1 MGKDEKEAALHERTS
16 DHTHT
21 TPLLGSE
28 KSSIAIDVPKYA
40 DEFSSLPP
48 SEAKI
53 LREQV
58 VVPDMTSSFFQM
70 FRYATATDKF
80 LYLIA
85 TISGILEGTA
95 KPLMTLVFGYIT
107 QTFTDYYRFD
117 PFNQGMYYN
126 GTYAG
131 QYFNGTYPISNGTTY
146 NCMETY
152 SSSNVSKDYHECSS
166 EFMSMYISP
175 DEFQRRVNNFALFFV
190 AIGLGDIILSY
201 IEMSVFIGRGDV
213 LSSRIRE
220 NYLRA
225 TLKQNIGYFD
235 KLGSGE
241 ITTRISA
248 DTLLIQDA
256 ISEKVGFIVSNV
268 TTFFAAFAL
277 GFALSYRL
285 TFIMLSVAAFILTTF
300 FISSGKMT
308 KYYKLA
314 LGGVSTGGTLAEE
327 VLSSV
332 RNVQAFG
339 IQDRLAMKYDKFLA
353 ISQKWALRA
362 GIAAGAMTGT
372 MWLGVFA
379 NDSLAFW
386 QGSRFLARD
395 ELTVSSVITILMA
408 MVQGT
413 YAISNISPHVR
424 SITNGMAAA
433 SKIFQT
439 IDRVSVVDSSMES
452 GKRLENVL
460 GDIELRDI
468 KFIYPSR
475 PNVTILEH
483 FNLTIPAGKTVAL
496 VGASG
501 SGKSTIV
508 GLLERFYLPLAG
520 HIFLDGV
527 DLSEI
532 NIKWLRSTIALVSQE
547 PTLFGCSVYEN
558 VAHGLIGTPYE
569 NVSPAEK
576 RELVIEAC
584 KQANA
589 MGFIDTLP
597 EGLDTNVGER
607 GFLMSGG
614 QKQRIAIARAIVGNP
629 KILLLD
635 EATSALDT
643 KSEGVVQEALDRASK
658 NRTTIVIAHRLSTIK
673 DADCIVVMRKGT
685 ILEMGSHNELL
696 AKHGE
701 YYDLVEAQRIH
712 KQKEEMI
719 EAMQNSHAGSSN
731 SSDSDSM
738 SDSMSSTLDEKASL
752 QKSSDASYDKDTD
765 ALLGLSKTKTGKS
778 VSSAAIP
785 HSVRDEESA
794 RSKYGFF
801 ETIGFLV
808 KLSGPENHFNVVGAI
823 FSGILGL
830 SYPALGLFYGRCIEA
845 LRSYPQDTEFMLSEI
860 SYFAGLFFM
869 LSVVAFLSSVISL
882 SLFAFAG
889 QKLVRRIRLMTL
901 RQMLRQDISYFD
913 RDENTVGSLTS
924 TLSRDA
930 QAIEGLSGTTLG
942 QLLSSAMIVVSS
954 VTLAIVIAWNLGL
967 VTTACVPL
975 LLSAGFYR
983 FYILAQ
989 FQRKA
994 QQSSEG
1000 TASYACEATS
1010 AIRTVAALTREEDV
1024 MQHYHSE
1031 LQRQLEKGRGTVHF
1045 SAFLYG
1051 VAQGMVYL
1059 IMALT
1064 FWYGSRF
1071 LLTREYTLLQFY
1083 VTFMAVVFGS
1093 QSAGIMFSY
1102 ASDLGKAYQATQ
1114 NIKQLLELKPQID
1127 TWSDEGDIPQNV
1139 RGEVEFKNVHF
1150 RYPTRPQVPVLR
1162 GLNLTIKPGQYVAL
1176 VGSSGCGKST
1186 TIGLIESFYTP
1197 LAGQIMLDGRDIS
1210 LFNIN
1215 EYRKQIALVSQEP
1228 TLYAGSIKE
1237 NVQLGTTEPVTD
1249 EQIYAVC
1256 QQANIH
1262 DFIMSL
1268 PDGYDTLCGSKG
1280 ALLSGGQKQ
1289 RIAIARAL
1297 IRQPKILLLDE
1308 ATSALDSESEK
1319 VVQAALDAA
1328 AKGRT
1333 TIAVAHRLST
1343 IQKADVI
1350 FVFENGKVLESG
1362 THQELLANKSKY
1374 YELVQMQALEATA

>member
-1 MGKDEKEAALHERTS
+1 MGKDGKEAAVQGRAPGDTQ
-16 DHTHT
+16 T

-28 KSSIAIDVPKYA
+28 KSSTAIDVPKYA

-48 SEAKI
+48 SEARI

-58 VVPDMTSSFFQM
+58 VVPDITSGFFQM
-70 FRYATATDKF
+70 FRYATVEDKF
-80 LYLIA
+80 LYVIA
-85 TISGILEGTA
+85 IISGILEGTA

-126 GTYAG
+126 GTYTD
-131 QYFNGTYPISNGTTY
+131 QYFNGTYPMFNGTTY
-146 NCMETY
+146 NCTDTY
-152 SSSNVSKDYHECSS
+152 SIYNVSEEYHKCNS

-175 DEFQRRVNNFALFFV
+175 DEFQRRVNNFALFFL
-190 AIGLGDIILSY
+190 AIGIGDIILSY
-201 IEMSVFIGRGDV
+201 IEMSIFIGRGDV

-277 GFALSYRL
+277 GFALSYKL
-285 TFIMLSVAAFILTTF
+285 TFIMLSVAAFILATF

-339 IQDRLAMKYDKFLA
+339 IQDRLALKYDKFLA

-362 GIAAGAMTGT
+362 GIAAGAMSGT

-439 IDRVSVVDSSMES
+439 IDRVSVVDSSTES
-452 GKRLENVL
+452 GKRLENVR
-460 GDIELRDI
+460 GDIELRDV

-483 FNLTIPAGKTVAL
+483 FNLKIPAGKTVAL

-508 GLLERFYLPLAG
+508 GLLERFYLPLSG
-520 HIFLDGV
+520 QIFLDGV
-527 DLSEI
+527 DLSDI

-547 PTLFGCSVYEN
+547 PTLFGCSVFEN

-569 NVSPAEK
+569 NASLAEK

-589 MGFIDTLP
+589 MVFIDTLP

-643 KSEGVVQEALDRASK
+643 KSEGIVQEALDRASK

-685 ILEMGSHNELL
+685 ILETGTHNELL
-696 AKHGE
+696 AKRGE
-701 YYDLVEAQRIH
+701 YYGLVEAQRIH
-712 KQKEEMI
+712 KQKEEII
-719 EAMQNSHAGSSN
+719 EAMQKSHAASSSSS

-738 SDSMSSTLDEKASL
+738 SSILDEKASL
-752 QKSSDASYDKDTD
+752 QKSSDTSYEKDTD
-765 ALLGLSKTKTGKS
+765 ALLDLAKTKTGKS
-778 VSSAAIP
+778 VASAAFL
-785 HSVRDEESA
+785 SSLANESTQ
-794 RSKYGFF
+794 SNYGFF
-801 ETIGFLV
+801 ETIGFLI
-808 KLSGPENHFNVVGAI
+808 KLSGPENHFNIVGAI

-845 LRSYPQDTEFMLSEI
+845 LRSYPQDTEFMLNEI
-860 SYFAGLFFM
+860 NYFAGLFFM

-889 QKLVRRIRLMTL
+889 QKLVRRIRLMTI

-942 QLLSSAMIVVSS
+942 QLLSSSVIVVSS
-954 VTLAIVIAWNLGL
+954 ITLAIVIAWNLGL

-1024 MQHYHSE
+1024 MQHYHAE
-1031 LQRQLEKGRGTVHF
+1031 LQHQLEKGRRTVHF

-1071 LLTREYTLLQFY
+1071 LKNREYTLLQFY
-1083 VTFMAVVFGS
+1083 VTFMAVVFGA
-1093 QSAGIMFSY
+1093 QSAGIMFSF

-1114 NIKQLLELKPQID
+1114 NIKQLLDLKPQID
-1127 TWSDEGDIPQNV
+1127 TWSDEGDTPQNV
-1139 RGEVEFKNVHF
+1139 MGEVEFKNVHF

-1197 LAGQIMLDGRDIS
+1197 LAGHIMLDGKDIS

-1228 TLYAGSIKE
+1228 TLYAGTIKE
-1237 NVQLGTTEPVTD
+1237 NIQLGTAEPVTD
-1249 EQIYAVC
+1249 EQIYGVC
-1256 QQANIH
+1256 KQANIH

-1374 YELVQMQALEATA
+1374 FELVQMQALEATA

>member
-1 MGKDEKEAALHERTS
+1 MGNEEKDVGVVNTQ
-16 DHTHT
+16 T

-28 KSSIAIDVPKYA
+28 KSSTAIDVPKYA

-48 SEAKI
+48 SEARI

-58 VVPDMTSSFFQM
+58 LVPDVTSGFFQM
-70 FRYATATDKF
+70 FRFATASDKF

-85 TISGILEGTA
+85 IIAGILEGTA

-117 PFNQGMYYN
+117 PFNYGMYYN
-126 GTYAG
+126 GTYTDM
-131 QYFNGTYPISNGTTY
+131 YFNGTYPMFNDTIYNGT
-146 NCMETY
+146 ET
-152 SSSNVSKDYHECSS
+152 DYGLNRTEGYYENNS
-166 EFMSMYISP
+166 EFMQMYISP
-175 DEFQRRVNNFALFFV
+175 DEFQRRVNTFALFFL
-190 AIGLGDIILSY
+190 AIGIADMILSY
-201 IEMSVFIGRGDV
+201 IQMSIFIGRGEV

-241 ITTRISA
+241 ITTRISS

-277 GFALSYRL
+277 GFALSYKL
-285 TFIMLSVAAFILTTF
+285 TFIMMSVAVFILTTF

-339 IQDRLAMKYDKFLA
+339 IQDRLALKYDKFLT

-362 GIAAGAMTGT
+362 GIAAGAMSGT

-395 ELTVSSVITILMA
+395 ELTISSVITILMA

-439 IDRVSVVDSSMES
+439 IDRVSVIDSS
-452 GKRLENVL
+452 LETGMRPETVR
-460 GDIELRDI
+460 GDIELRDV

-475 PNVTILEH
+475 PNVTVLDH
-483 FNLTIPAGKTVAL
+483 FSLKIPAGKTVAL

-520 HIFLDGV
+520 QIFLDGV
-527 DLSEI
+527 DLNGI
-532 NIKWLRSTIALVSQE
+532 NIKWLRSKVALVSQE
-547 PTLFGCSVYEN
+547 PTLFSCSIFEN

-576 RELVIEAC
+576 LGMVIEAC

-589 MGFIDTLP
+589 MTFIDTLP

-673 DADCIVVMRKGT
+673 DADCIVVMRKGA
-685 ILEMGSHNELL
+685 ILEVGTHNELL
-696 AKHGE
+696 AKQGE
-701 YYDLVEAQRIH
+701 YYGLVEAQHIH

-719 EAMQNSHAGSSN
+719 GALQKNSYSAGS
-731 SSDSDSM
+731 SSDSDGA
-738 SDSMSSTLDEKASL
+738 SSILDEKASL
-752 QKSSDASYDKDTD
+752 EKSDDTLYGKDTD

-778 VSSAAIP
+778 DSTVALSAD
-785 HSVRDEESA
+785 SGLEESA
-794 RSKYGFF
+794 SSKYGFF
-801 ETIGFLV
+801 ETIGFLI
-808 KLSGPENHFNVVGAI
+808 KLSGPENHFNIVGAF

-830 SYPALGLFYGRCIEA
+830 SYPALGLFYARCIEA
-845 LRSYPQDTEFMLSEI
+845 LRSYPQDTEFMLREI
-860 SYFAGLFFM
+860 DYFAGLFFM

-889 QKLVRRIRLMTL
+889 QKLVRRIRLMTF
-901 RQMLRQDISYFD
+901 RQMLRQDISFFD
-913 RDENTVGSLTS
+913 RDENTTGSLTS

-930 QAIEGLSGTTLG
+930 QAVDGLSGTTLG
-942 QLLSSAMIVVSS
+942 QLLSSTMIVVSS
-954 VTLAIVIAWNLGL
+954 VTLALIIAWNLGL

-1000 TASYACEATS
+1000 TASYACEATA

-1024 MQHYHSE
+1024 MQHYHAD
-1031 LQRQLEKGRGTVHF
+1031 LQREIEKGRVTVHY
-1045 SAFLYG
+1045 SALLYG
-1051 VAQGMVYL
+1051 IAQGMVYL

-1064 FWYGSRF
+1064 FWYGARF
-1071 LLTREYTLLQFY
+1071 LKVREYDLFQFY

-1093 QSAGIMFSY
+1093 QSAGIMFSF
-1102 ASDLGKAYQATQ
+1102 ASDMGKAFQASQ
-1114 NIKQLLELKPQID
+1114 NIKQLLDLKPQID
-1127 TWSDEGDIPQNV
+1127 TWSDDGDIPQSV

-1162 GLNLTIKPGQYVAL
+1162 GLNLSIKPGQYVAL

-1186 TIGLIESFYTP
+1186 TIGLLESFYSP
-1197 LAGQIMLDGRDIS
+1197 LAGKIMLDGKDIS

-1228 TLYAGSIKE
+1228 TLYAGTIKE
-1237 NVQLGTTEPVTD
+1237 NIQLGSSEPVTD
-1249 EQIYAVC
+1249 EQIYIVC
-1256 QQANIH
+1256 KQANIH
-1262 DFIMSL
+1262 DFIVSL

-1297 IRQPKILLLDE
+1297 IREPKILLLDE

-1374 YELVQMQALEATA
+1374 YELVQMQALEATS

>member
-1 MGKDEKEAALHERTS
+1 MGKEENDAATKEHSVSTVS
-16 DHTHT
+16 GDTQT

-28 KSSIAIDVPKYA
+28 KSSTAIDVPKYA

-58 VVPDMTSSFFQM
+58 VVPDITSSFFQM
-70 FRYATATDKF
+70 FRYATATDKL

-107 QTFTDYYRFD
+107 QTFADYYRFD
-117 PFNQGMYYN
+117 PFNHAMYYN
-126 GTYAG
+126 GIYTDK
-131 QYFNGTYPISNGTTY
+131 YFNGTYPMFDGSTY
-146 NCMETY
+146 NCTSIYDVYNGTEE
-152 SSSNVSKDYHECSS
+152 YHSCNSG
-166 EFMSMYISP
+166 FMSTYISP
-175 DEFQRRVNNFALFFV
+175 EEFQRRVNNFALFFL

-277 GFALSYRL
+277 GFALSYKL
-285 TFIMLSVAAFILTTF
+285 TFIMLSVAVFILATF

-339 IQDRLAMKYDKFLA
+339 IQDRLALKYDKFLA

-362 GIAAGAMTGT
+362 GIAAGVMSGT
-372 MWLGVFA
+372 MWLGVFS

-386 QGSRFLARD
+386 QGSKFLARD
-395 ELTVSSVITILMA
+395 ELTISSVITILMA

-439 IDRVSVVDSSMES
+439 IDRVSVIDSSIET
-452 GKRLENVL
+452 GKRLETVR
-460 GDIELRDI
+460 GDIELRDV

-520 HIFLDGV
+520 QIFLDGV
-527 DLSEI
+527 SINDI
-532 NIKWLRSTIALVSQE
+532 NIKWLRSQIALVSQE
-547 PTLFGCSVYEN
+547 PTLFGCSVFEN
-558 VAHGLIGTPYE
+558 VAHGLIGTSYE
-569 NVSPAEK
+569 NASPAEK
-576 RELVIEAC
+576 RALVIEAC
-584 KQANA
+584 EQANA
-589 MGFIDTLP
+589 MAFIDNLP

-685 ILEMGSHNELL
+685 ILEMGTHNELL
-696 AKHGE
+696 VKQGE
-701 YYDLVEAQRIH
+701 YYGLVEAQRIH

-719 EAMQNSHAGSSN
+719 EALQKTHSADS
-731 SSDSDSM
+731 SSDSDG
-738 SDSMSSTLDEKASL
+738 MSSTLDEKASL
-752 QKSSDASYDKDTD
+752 EDSVDKSYDKDTD

-778 VSSAAIP
+778 VSSVALSPAS
-785 HSVRDEESA
+785 HDEEGAYS
-794 RSKYGFF
+794 SYGFF
-801 ETIGFLV
+801 ETVGFLI

-830 SYPALGLFYGRCIEA
+830 SYPALGLFYARCIEA
-845 LRSYPQDTEFMLSEI
+845 LRSYPQDTEFMLREI
-860 SYFAGLFFM
+860 DYFAGLFFM
-869 LSVVAFLSSVISL
+869 LAVVSFLSSIISL

-889 QKLVRRIRLMTL
+889 QKLVRRIRLMTI
-901 RQMLRQDISYFD
+901 RQMLRQDISFFD
-913 RDENTVGSLTS
+913 RDENTIGSLTS

-930 QAIEGLSGTTLG
+930 QAVEGLSGTTLG
-942 QLLSSAMIVVSS
+942 QILSSMMIVVSS
-954 VTLAIVIAWNLGL
+954 VTLALVIAWNLGL

-975 LLSAGFYR
+975 LLAAGFYR
-983 FYILAQ
+983 FYILAK

-1024 MQHYHSE
+1024 MQHYHAE
-1031 LQRQLEKGRGTVHF
+1031 LQYQIEKGRSTVHY
-1045 SAFLYG
+1045 SALLYG
-1051 VAQGMVYL
+1051 VAQGMLYL

-1064 FWYGSRF
+1064 FWYGARF
-1071 LLTREYTLLQFY
+1071 LKTREYDLFQFY
-1083 VTFMAVVFGS
+1083 VTFMAVVFGA

-1102 ASDLGKAYQATQ
+1102 ASDMGKAYQATQ
-1114 NIKQLLELKPQID
+1114 NIKKLLELKPHID
-1127 TWSDEGDIPQNV
+1127 TWSEEGDIPQNV
-1139 RGEVEFKNVHF
+1139 RGEVEFRNVHF

-1197 LAGQIMLDGRDIS
+1197 LAGKIMLDGKDIS

-1228 TLYAGSIKE
+1228 TLYAGTIKE
-1237 NVQLGTTEPVTD
+1237 NIELGSPEPVTE
-1249 EQIYAVC
+1249 EQIHAVC
-1256 QQANIH
+1256 KQANIH

-1268 PDGYDTLCGSKG
+1268 PDGYATLCGSKG

-1297 IRQPKILLLDE
+1297 IRQPTILLLDE

-1350 FVFENGKVLESG
+1350 FVFENGKVLEAG

-1374 YELVQMQALEATA
+1374 YELVQMQALEATS